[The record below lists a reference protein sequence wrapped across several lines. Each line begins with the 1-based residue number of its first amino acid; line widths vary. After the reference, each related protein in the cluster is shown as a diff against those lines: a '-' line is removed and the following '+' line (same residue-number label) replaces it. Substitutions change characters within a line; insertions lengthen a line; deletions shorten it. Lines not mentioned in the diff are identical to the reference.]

1 VTIPEQRGRVILI
14 TGASSGIGRVT
25 AEVLAQRGARLIL
38 LNRDEQA
45 SQRFV
50 AQLREQGGQ
59 AQHVTL
65 DLDDLNSVRLAA
77 HVVLARAEPLHVL
90 INNAGAAG
98 RRDLTQQGFEAAFGV
113 NHLGHFLLTSLLLP
127 KLLEQPAARIVNVS
141 SIAHYAARGIDF
153 GALRR
158 PARAWNSLGRYQVSK
173 LCNVLH
179 ARELARRYGARGLE
193 ACSLHP
199 GVISTNIWRQV
210 PQPIRGL
217 MKLTMRS
224 EQEGARTTLY
234 CATTAEL
241 ARLNGRYFDDS
252 REREPSRLAYDEALA
267 GELWERS
274 EAWVRD
280 GAAG

>member
-1 VTIPEQRGRVILI
+1 VSISEQHGRVIAI

-25 AEVLAQRGARLIL
+25 AEVLAQRGARLML
-38 LNRDEQA
+38 LNRDEHTG
-45 SQRFV
+45 QRLV
-50 AQLREQGGQ
+50 AQLQARGGQ

-65 DLDDLNSVRLAA
+65 DLDDLSSVREAA
-77 HVVLARAEPLHVL
+77 RVLLARAEPLHVL

-98 RRDLTQQGFEAAFGV
+98 RRDLTRQGFEAAFGV

-127 KLLEQPAARIVNVS
+127 KMLEQPAARVVNVS
-141 SIAHYAARGIDF
+141 SVAHYAARGIDF

-158 PARAWNSLGRYQVSK
+158 PARAWNTLGRYQVSK

-179 ARELARRYGARGLE
+179 ARELARRYGARGLQ

-210 PQPIRGL
+210 PQPLRGL
-217 MKLTMRS
+217 MKLAMRS
-224 EQEGARTTLY
+224 EHEGARTTLY
-234 CATTAEL
+234 CATTADL
-241 ARLNGRYFDDS
+241 AGSNGSYFDEG
-252 REREPSRLAYDEALA
+252 REREPSRLAYDQALA
-267 GELWERS
+267 RELWERS
-274 EAWVRD
+274 EAWAGE